1 VWCSV
6 GCNLRILI
14 NPNPKSMEPDH
25 CLVDLISSPE
35 SLGLDILGFTSPTKQ
50 SSFWSFPYTSNSDKV
65 KYSPWFFSF
74 FFYTNSVVLVEVW
87 KGWKRE
93 KTMILSFRPQELLS
107 SKYKIRMRGAYGC
120 RDIIKLC
127 RLIAVHVG
135 PELSRLSLPMAI
147 FTGAWKTVE
156 QECLVLIHAW

>member
-1 VWCSV
+1 
-6 GCNLRILI
+6 
-14 NPNPKSMEPDH
+14 MEPDH

-35 SLGLDILGFTSPTKQ
+35 SLGLDILGFTSRTKQ
-50 SSFWSFPYTSNSDKV
+50 KLIQLSFPYTSNSDKV
-65 KYSPWFFSF
+65 KHSPWFFF
-74 FFYTNSVVLVEVW
+74 FFFLDTNSVVLVEVW

-107 SKYKIRMRGAYGC
+107 SKYKIRMRGAYSC

-147 FTGAWKTVE
+147 FTGAWETVE